1 MFDLKGKGK
10 VLSRKQLKDEKAR
23 LRELACR
30 TLEAY
35 RNLNTV
41 AAEAS
46 LLGNDKPDGEG
57 LTRAG
62 ELLEVVIA
70 EIKGTAAR
78 AATS

>member
-1 MFDLKGKGK
+1 MFDVKGKGK
-10 VLSRKQLKDEKAR
+10 VLSTKQLKDEKVR

-46 LLGNDKPDGEG
+46 LLGSDKPNGEG

-78 AATS
+78 AVTS

>member
-1 MFDLKGKGK
+1 M
-10 VLSRKQLKDEKAR
+10 SSKQLKDEKAR

-57 LTRAG
+57 LTRAS

-78 AATS
+78 ATTTS